1 MKVSARVGAVV
12 AGAAMV
18 IGLTALP
25 SSAGDVVQAQVSGE
39 ATCNSAT
46 GNPTWT
52 LTWTVTNPPIQVR
65 PANGTSGNPG
75 ETIDITSAEQS
86 GAFTG
91 SVTDLVGE
99 TVVPGDSVMGTDGPV
114 PNTTGTVTLT
124 VDYEFDGGEL
134 SGEAMGSVELDGS
147 CVLPTTTVE
156 PSTTTTAVAADAVQ
170 AAPAFT
176 G

>member
-12 AGAAMV
+12 AVAAMV

-39 ATCNSAT
+39 ATCNVAT

-52 LTWTVTNPPIQVR
+52 LTWTVSNPEILR
-65 PANGTSGNPG
+65 AEGANGAAGLG
-75 ETIDITSAEQS
+75 ETIDIISAEQT
-86 GAFTG
+86 GAYTG

-99 TVVPGDSVMGTDGPV
+99 TVMPGDSVMGTDGPV

-124 VDYEFDGGEL
+124 VDYEYFGGEV
-134 SGEAMGSVELDGS
+134 SGQAVGSVELDGS
-147 CVLPTTTVE
+147 CVLPTTTVD
-156 PSTTTTAVAADAVQ
+156 STTTTAVAADAV
-170 AAPAFT
+170 AARPAFT